1 MDVKREMESPE
12 QTVVAGR
19 KPVLEALSAGPER
32 VETVLLQKGLK
43 PAVAGQI
50 IDVCRQAGIRYR
62 LVPGTELDRLVP
74 GNHQGVAAFLAASP
88 FMEFEELLDGL
99 AAAPLPL
106 AVVLDQ
112 VQDPGNVGA
121 LARTLYALGAAGL
134 VIPKHGGARL
144 GAGAMRASS
153 GALARLPVARVTN
166 LSQALDACRERGLP
180 VYCAAA
186 GEGAADALAVG
197 LELPAVLVLGAEESG
212 IRPGVSKRCD
222 VRLAIPMLRPFD
234 SLNVAQ
240 AGAILAARFLQALRG
255 SR

>member
-1 MDVKREMESPE
+1 MDVKQDEGLQE

-19 KPVLEALSAGPER
+19 KPVLDALVSGPER
-32 VETVLLQKGLK
+32 VEAVLLQKGLR
-43 PAVAGQI
+43 PALAGQI
-50 IDVCRQAGIRYR
+50 IDVCRRTGIRYR
-62 LVPGTELDRLVP
+62 LVPISELDRLAP
-74 GNHQGVAAFLAASP
+74 GNHQGVLALLAASP
-88 FMEFEELLDGL
+88 FVEFTALLDGL
-99 AAAPLPL
+99 ADAPLPL
-106 AVVLDQ
+106 AVALDQ

-180 VYCAAA
+180 IYCAAA
-186 GEGAADALAVG
+186 GEGAADALTAP

-212 IRPGVSKRCD
+212 IRPGVGKRCD
-222 VRLAIPMLRPFD
+222 MRLAIPMLRAFD

-240 AGAILAARFLQALRG
+240 AGAILAARFLQAMRAG
-255 SR
+255 R